1 MRDEHYQQIKEAG
14 WRRALSPDEE
24 AALQKFLAAH
34 PEARQ
39 AWGEEAA
46 LNRLLQRWP
55 APPVSSNFT
64 ARLLQAAQKTPVRHS
79 WRDWFEPAE
88 WLPESRAW
96 RVAMCSMMVCVGLFS
111 FDESQVIHRARMARA
126 NRART
131 AQAMASVSRLAT
143 APPMDWLKDFD
154 TINGIS
160 RVKVADDELLAALE

>member
-1 MRDEHYQQIKEAG
+1 MNMRDEQYQKIKEAG
-14 WRRALSPDEE
+14 WRRALDGGEE

-64 ARLLQAAQKTPVRHS
+64 ARLLQAVQNAPIRHT
-79 WRDWFEPAE
+79 WRDWFAPAQ
-88 WLPESRAW
+88 WLPEGRAW
-96 RVAMCSMMVCVGLFS
+96 RVAMCSMMVGLGLIS
-111 FDESQVIHRARMARA
+111 FHESQVIHRARMARELA
-126 NRART
+126 G
-131 AQAMASVSRLAT
+131 VSRLA
-143 APPMDWLKDFD
+143 ALPRMEWLKDFD

-160 RVKVADDELLAALE
+160 QVKVADDDLLAALE